1 MLGKV
6 SEQCLVPSG
15 IHWNVVRV
23 YGSIS
28 GWVTFVYLVMNF
40 LHVLGGK
47 NVGNIMFRVLKCL
60 LIFPDRI
67 PCNIVSLIFYT
78 SNRVQK
84 MTSSIP
90 VSASF
95 HYSCVATRR
104 RLFPMQCFPFAE
116 GKERATVIFYE
127 DFSSLLPVLTMTSMH
142 SSCLSQLPSSLRL
155 FISPE

>member
-28 GWVTFVYLVMNF
+28 GWVTFFYLVMNF

-60 LIFPDRI
+60 LIFFSWHDSLQHD
-67 PCNIVSLIFYT
+67 VSNFSHFQQGAKNYKFDTCQHIFPF
-78 SNRVQK
+78 QL
-84 MTSSIP
+84 
-90 VSASF
+90 
-95 HYSCVATRR
+95 CVATRR
-104 RLFPMQCFPFAE
+104 HLIPLQCFPFAE

-127 DFSSLLPVLTMTSMH
+127 DFSSLLPVLRMTSIH
-142 SSCLSQLPSSLRL
+142 SSCLS
-155 FISPE
+155 